1 MICLQRI
8 GSRFGVLG
16 FFLRRTGLLLGMGI
30 GGLLGGLIPFTFTAH
45 GAPVDTAE
53 TAPHLKVR
61 SLEVVDNQGRPVAYL
76 TSRGGA
82 VGSFPIFTLSSWKG
96 KNQAQ
101 VSFEFLSQ
109 MPIPPSWEDKK
120 LPPLGPALVLLQHG
134 SGAGDKPSAIV
145 LGFGPY
151 SKTSKVHPLLY
162 SKTGKVHPL
171 LIFLDGQSGKSY
183 RLGIENGRVHVVT
196 SSSFLSPEDLGVI
209 DSFMQGMKERTLSR
223 PSRRLG
229 RNEEKGAQP
238 PENRKIFWGL
248 RYRP

>member
-1 MICLQRI
+1 MIRLQRI

-45 GAPVDTAE
+45 GAPIDTAE

-76 TSRGGA
+76 TSMGGA

-101 VSFEFLSQ
+101 VSFGFMSQ
-109 MPIPPSWEDKK
+109 WPIPPSLEDKK
-120 LPPLGPALVLLQHG
+120 LPPIGPALVLFQHG
-134 SGAGDKPSAIV
+134 SGAGDKPSAIA
-145 LGFGPY
+145 LGFGP
-151 SKTSKVHPLLY
+151 Y

-171 LIFLDGQSGKSY
+171 LVFLDGQSGKSY

-196 SSSFLSPEDLGVI
+196 SSSFLSPEGLGVI
-209 DSFMQGMKERTLSR
+209 DSFMQEIGGEDPK
-223 PSRRLG
+223 
-229 RNEEKGAQP
+229 
-238 PENRKIFWGL
+238 
-248 RYRP
+248 